1 MVMRSGSV
9 SLPAKKAALG
19 GIALGLALMAGG
31 CATHSAIRDGTATAV
46 IPVTT
51 LPEPDPRAAI
61 GDLSPAYYIGPQD
74 KLDIAVYQLPEVTKI
89 VTVDQAGQ
97 IALPFVGAVLAGGHT
112 PAEVRAEIASRLGQT
127 VMKHPDVTVAV
138 SESVGQRITVEGAV
152 TQPGVYPVQ
161 GKSSL
166 LQAIALAKGT
176 NNIANERLVA
186 VFRTINNQK
195 NAAIFDV
202 KMIRDGQVA
211 DPVIYGNDTIVVE
224 KSKGKMLLQ
233 TLIGVLPVF
242 NAFRTID
249 SLDRL

>member
-1 MVMRSGSV
+1 M
-9 SLPAKKAALG
+9 
-19 GIALGLALMAGG
+19 
-31 CATHSAIRDGTATAV
+31 

-74 KLDIAVYQLPEVTKI
+74 KLDIAVYQLPEVTKV

-176 NNIANERLVA
+176 SNIANERIVA

-211 DPVIYGNDTIVVE
+211 DPIIYGNDTIVVE

-249 SLDRL
+249 SLNRL

>member
-1 MVMRSGSV
+1 MRSGKKV
-9 SLPAKKAALG
+9 LPAKKVVLG
-19 GIALGLALMAGG
+19 VIPLGLALLAGG
-31 CATHSAIRDGTATAV
+31 CATHSSIRDGTATAV
-46 IPVTT
+46 VPVTT

-61 GDLSPAYYIGPQD
+61 GELSPAYYIGPQD
-74 KLDIAVYQLPEVTKI
+74 KLDIAVYQLPELTKV
-89 VTVDQAGQ
+89 VTVDQSGT

-112 PAEVRAEIASRLGQT
+112 PAEVRAEIASRLGQS

-166 LQAIALAKGT
+166 LQALALAKGT
-176 NNIANERLVA
+176 NNVANERIVA

-202 KMIRDGQVA
+202 KMIRDGQMA
-211 DPVIYGNDTIVVE
+211 DPVLYGNDTVVVE
-224 KSKGKMLLQ
+224 RSAGKVLLQ
-233 TLIGVLPVF
+233 SLIGVVPILGVF
-242 NAFRTID
+242 RAAD
-249 SLDRL
+249 SASRL